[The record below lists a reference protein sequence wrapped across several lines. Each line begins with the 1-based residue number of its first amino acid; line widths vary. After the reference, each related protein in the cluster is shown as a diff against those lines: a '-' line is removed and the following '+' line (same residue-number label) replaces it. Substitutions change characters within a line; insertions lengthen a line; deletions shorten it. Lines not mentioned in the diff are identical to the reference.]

1 MHCDRPPTKR
11 ASGWT
16 RWGFTA
22 GWLVFISA
30 VVFCAD
36 RRWLTPVFRFIT
48 AHPGSDKAGHF
59 VLIGGMAFL
68 LNLSLNLREVRWLGR
83 GWLLGGV
90 LVGAVCTLEE
100 ISQIWV
106 SSRTFDLLDLAG
118 DYAGIVFFGWLAK
131 VVARRRRQV

>member
-1 MHCDRPPTKR
+1 MNCDRPPTKR
-11 ASGWT
+11 ASGWA
-16 RWGFTA
+16 RWGFTGA
-22 GWLVFISA
+22 WLLFISA

-36 RRWLTPVFRFIT
+36 RDWLTPAFRFIT
-48 AHPGSDKAGHF
+48 AHPGSDKVGHF

-68 LNLSLNLREVRWLGR
+68 LNLSLDLREVRWLGR

-100 ISQIWV
+100 ISQIWM

-131 VVARRRRQV
+131 VVARRRGQV